1 MRMQNSLD
9 CTITNKEVS
18 AGFYA
23 VVDSLNAPFVQL
35 SLNSDFIPVGLVTEN
50 TGFDFKELEWCNLKE
65 RGIIDPSKALKTAI
79 KNAVSIASMIISTE
93 CIVLD

>member
-1 MRMQNSLD
+1 MQNSLNCD
-9 CTITNKEVS
+9 IANKEIS

-23 VVDSLNAPFVQL
+23 VIDSLNAPFVQL
-35 SLNSDFIPVGLVTEN
+35 SLNSDYTPIGQVTEN
-50 TGFDFKELEWCNLKE
+50 EGFDFKDLEWCNLKE
-65 RGIIDPSKALKTAI
+65 KGIIDPSKALKTAI